1 MKGKELNMM
10 EMGNSTRTIQITR
23 SELTEQRMVA
33 ATSVPSI
40 NRTNS

>member
-1 MKGKELNMM
+1 MM
-10 EMGNSTRTIQITR
+10 EMGNSTRRTSQITR